1 MSSRRQDSMSSGCE
15 AVGSDSVMAWDSAVE
30 SDYSAVA
37 PDSAV
42 VPGCPETAPVRV
54 TQGLVATHRL
64 RESWHNTQ
72 ERPVVR
78 ASYIS

>member
-1 MSSRRQDSMSSGCE
+1 MSSGCE
-15 AVGSDSVMAWDSAVE
+15 AVGSDSVMAWDSAVESDYSAVE

-54 TQGLVATHRL
+54 TKGLVATHRL